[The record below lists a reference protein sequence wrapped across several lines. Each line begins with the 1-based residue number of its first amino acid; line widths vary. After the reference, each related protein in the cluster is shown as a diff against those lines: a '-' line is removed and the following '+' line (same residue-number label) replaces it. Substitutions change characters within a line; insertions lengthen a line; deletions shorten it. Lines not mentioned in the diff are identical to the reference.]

1 MSTRRALFVVTR
13 KGEGPGP
20 RYFRFAGAR
29 RVVALASAGFFLAT
43 LGAAAGDTLSRP
55 IGKALFE
62 RAWVPAPSSTK
73 ANDGLGP
80 LFNARA
86 CAYCHQGLDRA
97 ISQRDPDGT
106 FTQSGMVLK
115 LSDAAGRLDPA
126 YGGQLQT
133 SAVPGLLPEGRLVM
147 AGATPEIQNLVSGPL
162 APSTRMGVRAAPS
175 VRGLGL
181 LAGIPDEAILA
192 RADPDD
198 RDGDGVSG
206 RPNRIVDANGTKHLG
221 RFGLKSSSATIAAQ
235 TELAFSLDIG
245 MSTSGHPDLAGDCLS
260 AACRAAPH
268 GGTLVAPEIRPDLVA
283 MLADYLAGVPPLQ
296 PASPPDPDGVRLFAA
311 VGCASCHTPSLPGA
325 KGEVH
330 AFSDLLLHDL
340 GPDLDGGAT
349 EPNVAPTEWRTAPL
363 WGVSRALA
371 THAGLLHDGRAPG
384 VTDAVALH
392 GGEGAQARTRFG
404 ELAGSDRDR
413 LIRYV
418 EGL

>member
-1 MSTRRALFVVTR
+1 M
-13 KGEGPGP
+13 
-20 RYFRFAGAR
+20 
-29 RVVALASAGFFLAT
+29 ALASVGFILAS
-43 LGAAAGDTLSRP
+43 LGAAAGDNLSRP

-106 FTQSGMVLK
+106 FTQRGMVLK
-115 LSDAAGRLDPA
+115 LSDAAGRFDPN

-133 SAVPGLLPEGRLVM
+133 SAVPGLVPEGRLVM
-147 AGATPEIQNLVSGPL
+147 AGADPQIQNLASGPL
-162 APSTRMGVRAAPS
+162 APATRTGVRAAPS
-175 VRGLGL
+175 VRGLGH
-181 LAGIPDEAILA
+181 LAGVPEEAILA

-198 RDGDGVSG
+198 RDGDGISG
-206 RPNRIVDANGTKHLG
+206 RPNWIVDADGTKRLG

-235 TELAFSLDIG
+235 TELAFSLDLG

-260 AACRAAPH
+260 AACRTAPH
-268 GGTLVAPEIRPDLVA
+268 GGTEDEAEIRKDLVA
-283 MLADYLAGVPPLQ
+283 MLADYLAGIPPLE
-296 PASPPDPDGVRLFAA
+296 PASPPDAGGENLFAS
-311 VGCASCHTPSLPGA
+311 VGCASCHTPSLSGA
-325 KGEVH
+325 KGEVR

-384 VTDAVALH
+384 VAEAVALH
-392 GGEGAQARTRFG
+392 GGEGAGARTRFG
-404 ELAGSDRDR
+404 ELGESDRAR